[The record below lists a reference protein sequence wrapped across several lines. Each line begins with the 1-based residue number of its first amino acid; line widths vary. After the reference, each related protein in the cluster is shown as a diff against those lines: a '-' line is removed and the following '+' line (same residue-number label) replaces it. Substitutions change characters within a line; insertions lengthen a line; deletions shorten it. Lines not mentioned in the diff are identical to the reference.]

1 VSFELQCGQRLVC
14 LCLLI
19 SAYTLLLVMAKRL
32 AAWYAVMPSLFIS
45 SMACF
50 VRDIGVSLLVDNAAI
65 VQKKTT

>member
-1 VSFELQCGQRLVC
+1 
-14 LCLLI
+14 
-19 SAYTLLLVMAKRL
+19 MAKRL

-45 SMACF
+45 SMACL